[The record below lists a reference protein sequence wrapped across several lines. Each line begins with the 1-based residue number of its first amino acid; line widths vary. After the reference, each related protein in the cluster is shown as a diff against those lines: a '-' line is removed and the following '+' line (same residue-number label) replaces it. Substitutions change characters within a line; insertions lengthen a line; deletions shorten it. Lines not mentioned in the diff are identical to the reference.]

1 MGWERVNQ
9 KYLDR
14 YHKDFV
20 LSKERFEKNFII
32 ITIQQEFPTLAR
44 SSVQKAVEHTSQNFP
59 TPTPRVAFFKE
70 VEKQL
75 NNILK

>member
-1 MGWERVNQ
+1 MCWEKVNQ
-9 KYLDR
+9 KYLER

-20 LSKERFEKNFII
+20 LSKEHFEKNFII
-32 ITIQQEFPTLAR
+32 NTIQQEFPTLAR
-44 SSVQKAVEHTSQNFP
+44 TCVLKAVEESSQNIP
-59 TPTPRVAFFKE
+59 APRPRVAFFKE